1 MGGGRLAGLERPATV
16 MPLQHQRLY
25 ITGWSSFTDADWAPV
40 PCRGELI
47 IDGLGF
53 CAGPATATE
62 GQAFA
67 QFRTTHVSVSVRK
80 ITTAIRS
87 PMVQ

>member
-1 MGGGRLAGLERPATV
+1 

-25 ITGWSSFTDADWAPV
+25 ITGWSSFTDADWVPV

-67 QFRTTHVSVSVRK
+67 QCRKTLLSVSGREIAMIVHAYLR
-80 ITTAIRS
+80 RS
-87 PMVQ
+87 SQAALF